1 MDLHDKWEKA
11 LKKTEILRLRAST
24 LFTFKLTELPYIF
37 LGESAVNIGDTV
49 VRKGKVL
56 VHEPSIFLPPN
67 FPQFE
72 GFEFE
77 KDYQA
82 DEDAVRTFLLV
93 RGVSF
98 PSLKYTNEVST
109 IDVYENSLSKA
120 INHFSHQL
128 EMKEDIYTALI
139 VGPEDCWQFS
149 VLIFVCAMVTK
160 SAPGDL
166 KKFLEDLRKR
176 RDL

>member
-1 MDLHDKWEKA
+1 MDLRHKWEKA
-11 LKKTEILRLRAST
+11 LKKTEVLRFHAGT
-24 LFTFKLTELPYIF
+24 LFTFKPTELPYIF
-37 LGESAVNIGDTV
+37 LAESTINIGDTV

-56 VHEPSIFLPPN
+56 VHELSIFLPPN

-77 KDYQA
+77 QDYQVN
-82 DEDAVRTFLLV
+82 EDAVRTFLLV

-98 PSLKYTNEVST
+98 PSLKYTNETST
-109 IDVYENSLSKA
+109 IDVYEGSLSKA

-128 EMKEDIYTALI
+128 EMKEDVYTALI

-149 VLIFVCAMVTK
+149 VLIFVCAMVAK
-160 SAPGDL
+160 SAPGDMR
-166 KKFLEDLRKR
+166 KFLEDLQKR
-176 RDL
+176 GDL

>member
-1 MDLHDKWEKA
+1 MDLRDKWEKA
-11 LKKTEILRLRAST
+11 LKKTEVIRFHAGT
-24 LFTFKLTELPYIF
+24 LFTFKPTELPYIF
-37 LGESAVNIGDTV
+37 LGESSVNIGDTV

-56 VHEPSIFLPPN
+56 AHEPSIFLPPN

-77 KDYQA
+77 EDYQV

-93 RGVSF
+93 RGISF
-98 PSLKYTNEVST
+98 PSLKYTNEIST
-109 IDVYENSLSKA
+109 IDVHENSLSKS

-128 EMKEDIYTALI
+128 DMKEDVYTALI

-149 VLIFVCAMVTK
+149 VLIFVGAMVGR
-160 SAPGDL
+160 SALGDM
-166 KKFLEDLRKR
+166 KKFLEGQGT
-176 RDL
+176 

>member
-11 LKKTEILRLRAST
+11 LKKTEILRLHAST
-24 LFTFKLTELPYIF
+24 LFTFKPTELPYIF

-49 VRKGKVL
+49 ARKGKVL
-56 VHEPSIFLPPN
+56 VHQPSIFLPPD

-77 KDYQA
+77 EDYQA

-98 PSLKYTNEVST
+98 PSLKYTNEIST
-109 IDVYENSLSKA
+109 IDIHENSLSKA
-120 INHFSHQL
+120 IDHFSHQL

-166 KKFLEDLRKR
+166 KKFLEDLRRR
-176 RDL
+176 RDF

>member
-1 MDLHDKWEKA
+1 MNLGDRWEKA
-11 LKKTEILRLRAST
+11 LGKTEVLRFHAGT
-24 LFTFKLTELPYIF
+24 LFTFKPTELPYLF
-37 LGESAVNIGDTV
+37 LAESSVNVGDTV
-49 VRKGKVL
+49 VRRGKIL
-56 VHEPSIFLPPN
+56 VHEPAIFLPPN

-77 KDYQA
+77 KDYQVE
-82 DEDAVRTFLLV
+82 EDAVRTFLLV

-98 PSLKYTNEVST
+98 PSLKYRNEIST
-109 IDVYENSLSKA
+109 IDLYENSLSKA

-149 VLIFVCAMVTK
+149 VLIFVSAMVTK
-160 SAPGDL
+160 SAPDDL
-166 KKFLEDLRKR
+166 KKFFEGQGA
-176 RDL
+176 

>member
-1 MDLHDKWEKA
+1 MDLRDKWEKA
-11 LKKTEILRLRAST
+11 LRKTEVLKFRAGILS
-24 LFTFKLTELPYIF
+24 TFKPTELPYIF
-37 LGESAVNIGDTV
+37 LGESSINIGDTV

-56 VHEPSIFLPPN
+56 VHEPSIFLPSN

-77 KDYQA
+77 KDYQVG
-82 DEDAVRTFLLV
+82 EDAVRTFLLV

-98 PSLKYTNEVST
+98 PSLKYRNEIST
-109 IDVYENSLSKA
+109 IDLYENSLSKA

-139 VGPEDCWQFS
+139 AGPEDCWQFS
-149 VLIFVCAMVTK
+149 VLIFVSAMVTK

-166 KKFLEDLRKR
+166 KKFFEGQGA
-176 RDL
+176 